1 MFEIVIDNSV
11 LATCPSSEVMSA
23 GMARRSVPPARGW
36 IPLAAGLAVSAGV
49 LTFAAEVGATA
60 PAGAAGGPVGAGLA
74 AGGQERHASTGAQQR
89 QHVPS
94 SEWPAGR
101 ARGIRLRVR
110 LSCIVDHGVG
120 DLRKVSRSYR

>member
-49 LTFAAEVGATA
+49 LTFAAEVGAAA
-60 PAGAAGGPVGAGLA
+60 PAGAAGGLVGAGLA
-74 AGGQERHASTGAQQR
+74 AGGEVGWATGAAGPQAARSATPALVPSNAST
-89 QHVPS
+89 
-94 SEWPAGR
+94 
-101 ARGIRLRVR
+101 
-110 LSCIVDHGVG
+110 
-120 DLRKVSRSYR
+120 